1 MACCRWKD
9 PAPVQIRSCLVQA
22 RVCVQAKPHER
33 KRQNLPVVPTHSF
46 QVCLIS
52 CFSED
57 VNLSLMCFRVSSPIN
72 LVFMASIA
80 SSMFSIC
87 ALAWSRSFWRAE
99 SVMLGCMRRSASSLR
114 SYMTCEYLVL
124 RFLNAAGRRIL
135 NVLFHW

>member
-1 MACCRWKD
+1 M
-9 PAPVQIRSCLVQA
+9 
-22 RVCVQAKPHER
+22 QAKSNER
-33 KRQNLPVVPTHSF
+33 KRQDLPVVPTHSF

-57 VNLSLMCFRVSSPIN
+57 VSLSLMRFRVSSPIN
-72 LVFMASIA
+72 LVFMTSTA

-114 SYMTCEYLVL
+114 SYMTCADLIL
-124 RFLNAAGRRIL
+124 RFLNAAGRRVL